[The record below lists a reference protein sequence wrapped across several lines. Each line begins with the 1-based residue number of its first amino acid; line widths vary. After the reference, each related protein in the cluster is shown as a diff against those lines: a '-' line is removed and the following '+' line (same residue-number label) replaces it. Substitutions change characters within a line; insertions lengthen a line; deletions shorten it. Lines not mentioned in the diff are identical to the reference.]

1 MSERGLHTIKADL
14 SATWLTDWIGV
25 GIAEVENYLAK
36 VAAFQ
41 AFLKAR
47 EAQGLPA
54 PTRASS

>member
-1 MSERGLHTIKADL
+1 MSERGLHTIRADL

-41 AFLKAR
+41 VFLQAR
-47 EAQGLPA
+47 ETQGDRPA
-54 PTRASS
+54 LEPSV